1 MKLKYFLL
9 PLVAALMVGCSDEPE
24 NAVKIDDDLIKNAL
38 ARWFCVNIRYD
49 LGSILCKKTL
59 WPVLNGRFGMIRS

>member
-24 NAVKIDDDLIKNAL
+24 NAVKIDDDLIKRSP
-38 ARWFCVNIRYD
+38 RWFCVNIRYD
-49 LGSILCKKTL
+49 LGSILCKRHC
-59 WPVLNGRFGMIRS
+59 GRF